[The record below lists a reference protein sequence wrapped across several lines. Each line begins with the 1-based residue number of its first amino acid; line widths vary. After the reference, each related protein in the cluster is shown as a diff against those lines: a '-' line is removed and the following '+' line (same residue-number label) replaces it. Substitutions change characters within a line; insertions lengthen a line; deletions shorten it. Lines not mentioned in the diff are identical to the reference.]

1 MKRFFYTA
9 TILAT
14 LGFSSCQDFL
24 ETTPDDFV
32 TPANYYRNEEEVNA
46 ALAGVYDILGRNQTY
61 GRTLW
66 WELDVADQF
75 FDNRSNAIV
84 DMSLNNYDA
93 TDTKVA
99 GLWEALYLGINRA
112 NMLLEN
118 LDKAD
123 MPQDAKTKVLGQ
135 AKFLRAYYYFLLVTN
150 WGDVPLRLNATASV
164 KEVNVPK
171 TASRTIYDFIVKEME
186 EAEAM
191 VDVTGTKS
199 PNSTTVSFK
208 YNHSGRVTNTVVQGI
223 LARVNLKM
231 AGAPLNDRSRYNE
244 VIKWATKVKESGLHS
259 LNPSY
264 KQIFINHM
272 QDRYDLQYRES
283 MWEAEFASAGPGLS
297 YEEGSLGVTGG
308 INTGD
313 PEIGYSYGI
322 IQILKS
328 HYDLYPVSGPRTVV
342 RTNVTPATIIVE
354 DSRDTRRDWN
364 IAPFYY
370 SGKDTVAYSKDQ
382 IYNRKN
388 GKWRRIYQLALPKN
402 NNSSPANFPILRYA
416 DVLLMLAEAE
426 NAVNGPTA
434 LAKDAVNQVI
444 RRAYAVTPDRNTPG
458 AGTPDDV
465 SEGVDQDQLLT
476 IIQEER
482 AKELFSEGLRKFDLI
497 RWGEYLY
504 VMRALSSQ
512 IAVSAP
518 SNLVY
523 AGRAATNV
531 TEKHLLLPIP
541 TGETTLN
548 NAIVQNSGW

>member
-1 MKRFFYTA
+1 MKRFFYTV
-9 TILAT
+9 TVLAT
-14 LGFSSCQDFL
+14 LGLSSCKDFL

-84 DMSLNNYDA
+84 DFSLNNYDA

-99 GLWEALYLGINRA
+99 GLWQSLYLGINRA

-164 KEVNVPK
+164 KEVNIPK
-171 TASRTIYDFIVKEME
+171 TPSRTIYDFIVREME

-191 VDVTGTKS
+191 VEVTGTK
-199 PNSTTVSFK
+199 NTGGTTVIYKF
-208 YNHSGRVTNTVVQGI
+208 NHAGRVTNTIVQGI

-231 AGAPLNDRSRYNE
+231 AGAPLNDRSRYSE

-283 MWEAEFASAGPGLS
+283 MWEAEFASAGPGLA

-308 INTGD
+308 IPTGD

-328 HYDLYPVSGPRTVV
+328 HYDLYPISGTRTLV
-342 RTNVTPATIIVE
+342 RTNVTPATITVE

-370 SGKDTVAYSKDQ
+370 SGKDSIAYSKDQ

-388 GKWRRIYQLALPKN
+388 GKWRRIYQTALPKN
-402 NNSSPANFPILRYA
+402 TNSSPANFPILRYA

-426 NAVNGPTA
+426 NAVNGPTP
-434 LAKDAVNQVI
+434 LAKELVNQVR
-444 RRAYAVTPDRNTPG
+444 RRAYAVAPDPTNPA
-458 AGTPDDV
+458 AGTIADV
-465 SEGVDQDQLLT
+465 PANLDQDQLLT
-476 IIQEER
+476 FIQDER
-482 AKELFSEGLRKFDLI
+482 ARELFSEGLRKFDLI
-497 RWGEYLY
+497 RWGEYLE
-504 VMRALSSQ
+504 VMRALSNQ

-518 SNLVY
+518 SGYGY

-548 NAIVQNSGW
+548 SAIVQNSGW